1 MQSWLQRARIQ
12 SGLTVSEC
20 ACALCQSE
28 NSYLY
33 RENNPGMLTLDE
45 VRALMILFNEESRD
59 MVWSALRDLKP

>member
-28 NSYLY
+28 NSYLC

-59 MVWSALRDLKP
+59 MVWSALRDLRP